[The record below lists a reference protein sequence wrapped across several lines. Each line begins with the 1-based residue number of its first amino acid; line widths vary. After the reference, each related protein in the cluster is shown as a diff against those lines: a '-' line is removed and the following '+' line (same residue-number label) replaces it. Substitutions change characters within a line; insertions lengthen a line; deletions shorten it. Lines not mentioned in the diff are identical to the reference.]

1 MGNQVHKTDEKLSAL
16 EINIKS
22 IEPQKEKFKTLFDL
36 GCCFLCCY
44 RIVGIIPPFEALP
57 IFKDFTETHYQQIF
71 GETRNSKLTTTSNS
85 CCLACL
91 NLLKTENLEKS
102 LLQLIK
108 KKGYQN
114 IDSFGLSITIPPS
127 IILREHCLSLYV
139 SLEPSNIIPIKKIL
153 KFTVFQKSK
162 LESALKVPQVE
173 FDQACLSLKIG
184 WNYPNDSQE
193 MSKIETLL
201 PSSKLKRKRKSF
213 KTRLR
218 LQAKENKILNQKLFK
233 QQLKEKDTEKEI
245 EKENENKKENENE
258 KEKEKGK
265 EKEKEEEEKEKD
277 KDKDKDKE
285 EEKEKENMEIEN
297 EKKEN
302 EKEKEKEREKQIKL
316 EDDFLGNID
325 PEKQLY
331 GSSCIQNTLKGITKN
346 ELGQLCPIPPQP
358 VKDETNIIIFPI
370 SKPIYIFGRYLK
382 MSRNIPNAP
391 WYIKGERKGN
401 YSVEEFVS
409 KQLTNLFSGTHSGF
423 VSSGR
428 EDIDVRMLGTGRP
441 FILEI
446 IGPKIYKKLIS
457 LEEQKQ
463 IIDQILQNSE
473 GLVTV
478 KDLGIVDKSHRKK
491 TIKGEGKSKGY
502 RCVVWCKCNFNK
514 QLFTQKLQQ
523 LTKNTNGT
531 LLLKQKTPVRV
542 LHRRNLT
549 VRQRA
554 IYEIKIVEQINDNFV
569 VIDLITQG
577 GTYVKE
583 FICGDFGRTN
593 PSFSQIV
600 GCKSEIVQLDVI
612 SVN

>member
-1 MGNQVHKTDEKLSAL
+1 MENQEHKTDQKLSPL
-16 EINIKS
+16 EVNIKS

-44 RIVGIIPPFEALP
+44 RIVGIIPPFEALKV
-57 IFKDFTETHYQQIF
+57 FKDITDTHYQQIF

-91 NLLKTENLEKS
+91 NLLKTENLEKN
-102 LLQLIK
+102 LIKLIK

-114 IDSFGLSITIPPS
+114 IGSFGISITIPPS
-127 IILREHCLSLYV
+127 VILREHCLSLFV
-139 SLEPSNIIPIKKIL
+139 SLEPSNIIPIKQIMKY
-153 KFTVFQKSK
+153 TVFKQSK
-162 LESALKVPQVE
+162 LESVFKVPQVE

-184 WNYPNDSQE
+184 WHYPNDSQE
-193 MSKIETLL
+193 ISKIETLL
-201 PSSKLKRKRKSF
+201 PSSKLKRKKQSF
-213 KTRLR
+213 KTRQR
-218 LQAKENKILNQKLFK
+218 KRTKENKILNQKLFK
-233 QQLKEKDTEKEI
+233 QQLKENDMEKEN
-245 EKENENKKENENE
+245 ENENENENKKEY
-258 KEKEKGK
+258 
-265 EKEKEEEEKEKD
+265 
-277 KDKDKDKE
+277 
-285 EEKEKENMEIEN
+285 
-297 EKKEN
+297 EN
-302 EKEKEKEREKQIKL
+302 EKEKEKENDIEKEKEKEKETKKEKEKEREKEREL

-325 PEKQLY
+325 PEQQLF
-331 GSSCIQNTLKGITKN
+331 GSNCIQSTLKDITKN
-346 ELGQLCPIPPQP
+346 ELEQLCPIPPEP
-358 VKDETNIIIFPI
+358 VKDQTNIIIFPI
-370 SKPIYIFGRYLK
+370 SKPIYIYGRYLK
-382 MSRNIPNAP
+382 MSRNVPNAP

-446 IGPKIYKKLIS
+446 IEPKIYKKLIS

-463 IIDQILQNSE
+463 IIDQIFQNSE

-478 KDLGIVDKSHRKK
+478 KDLEIVDKSHRKK
-491 TIKGEGKSKGY
+491 TIKGEGKSKAY
-502 RCVVWCKCNFNK
+502 RCIVWCECNFNQ

-523 LTKNTNGT
+523 LTSDTNGT

-569 VIDLITQG
+569 VIDMITQG

-593 PSFSQIV
+593 PSFSQII

-612 SVN
+612 SVNLNK